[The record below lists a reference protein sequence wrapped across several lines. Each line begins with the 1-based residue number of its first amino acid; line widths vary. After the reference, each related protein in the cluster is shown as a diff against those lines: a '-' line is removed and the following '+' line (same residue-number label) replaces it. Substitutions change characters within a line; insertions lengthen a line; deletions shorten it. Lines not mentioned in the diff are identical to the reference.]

1 MQKRHNNIWW
11 GPPRK
16 FSTQSEERKIS
27 WLELF
32 FDLVYAIVI
41 SRTTHWLAVN
51 NTPGG
56 ILDYAYLIV
65 IVFWGW
71 YNGSQYYDMHGTPGI
86 RTRLMTLWQMVAVA
100 ALAVTLYNPSDK
112 AVGGATIA
120 IAILQ
125 FFITYLWW
133 SVGIYDKK
141 HRRYNMPYTICYL
154 AAFALI
160 VITLFIPQPYKRIL
174 FWITLVLNF
183 VPPFISSRIL
193 KEHSSDFSLS
203 TSMIERLG
211 LFTII
216 VFGEAILGVING
228 MNNVTDLNTTAWLCF
243 GLGIL
248 VVFSLWWIFFS
259 LIADRNSQRG
269 LVKGTVISMIY
280 IVTLASLGMI
290 GASFPGL
297 MNDLKPGAND
307 VLSASRL
314 IFSISIALF
323 LFSIVMLSRHLV
335 YPNEYQSRKRPIQLL
350 LLSAG
355 LVCLAVTIL
364 MPALSLILYLLC
376 IFLLLVFIIVII
388 TRSWFRIELKR
399 LQENA

>member
-1 MQKRHNNIWW
+1 MEKKYNIWW

-16 FSTQSEERKIS
+16 FSNQFEERKIS

-32 FDLVYAIVI
+32 FDLVYAVVI

-56 ILDYAYLIV
+56 ILDYAYLII

-100 ALAVTLYNPSDK
+100 ALAVTLYSPSDQ
-112 AVGGATIA
+112 AVSGATIA
-120 IAILQ
+120 IAVLQ

-133 SVGIYDKK
+133 SVGIYDKE
-141 HRRYNMPYTICYL
+141 HRKYNMPYTICYL
-154 AAFALI
+154 AAFVI
-160 VITLFIPQPYKRIL
+160 IIITLFIPQPYKRIL
-174 FWITLVLNF
+174 FWVTLVLNF
-183 VPPFISSRIL
+183 IPPFISAKIL
-193 KEHSSDFSLS
+193 KGDHSDFSLS
-203 TSMIERLG
+203 SSMIERLG

-228 MNNVTDLNTTAWLCF
+228 MNNVTDPDITAWLCF

-259 LIADRNSQRG
+259 LIADRNSQKG
-269 LVKGTVISMIY
+269 LVKGTIISMIY
-280 IVTLASLGMI
+280 IITLASLGMI

-297 MNDLKPGAND
+297 MNDLKPGANE
-307 VLSASRL
+307 VLSASRI

-323 LFSIVMLSRHLV
+323 LFSIVMLSRYLL
-335 YPNEYQSRKRPIQLL
+335 YPEEYRAGKRPIQLL
-350 LLSAG
+350 LLTAG
-355 LVCLAVTIL
+355 LLCLALTIL
-364 MPALSLILYLLC
+364 LPALSLILYLLC

-399 LQENA
+399 LEANG

>member
-1 MQKRHNNIWW
+1 MEKKYNIWW

-16 FSTQSEERKIS
+16 FSNQFEERKIS

-51 NTPGG
+51 NTTGG
-56 ILDYAYLIV
+56 ILDYAYLII

-71 YNGSQYYDMHGTPGI
+71 YNGSQYYDIHGTPGI
-86 RTRLMTLWQMVAVA
+86 RTRLMTLWQMMAVA
-100 ALAVTLYNPSDK
+100 ALAVTLYSTSDK
-112 AVGGATIA
+112 AVGRATIA
-120 IAILQ
+120 IAVLQ

-141 HRRYNMPYTICYL
+141 YRKYNMPFTICYL
-154 AAFALI
+154 AAFVLI
-160 VITLFIPQPYKRIL
+160 IITLFIPQPYERIL

-193 KEHSSDFSLS
+193 KENNSDYSLS
-203 TSMIERLG
+203 SSMIERLG

-228 MNNVTDLNTTAWLCF
+228 MNSVTDLNTTAWLCF

-248 VVFSLWWIFFS
+248 IVFSLWWIFFS
-259 LIADRNSQRG
+259 LIADRQSQSG

-280 IVTLASLGMI
+280 IITLASLGMI

-297 MNDLKPGAND
+297 MNDLKPVANET
-307 VLSASRL
+307 LSASRL

-323 LFSIVMLSRHLV
+323 LFSIVMLSQYLV
-335 YPNEYQSRKRPIQLL
+335 YPEEYRAGKRPIQSL

-355 LVCLAVTIL
+355 LISLAVTIL
-364 MPALSLILYLLC
+364 LPELSLILYLLC
-376 IFLLLVFIIVII
+376 IFLLLVLIIVII

-399 LQENA
+399 LQQNT

>member
-1 MQKRHNNIWW
+1 MEKKYNIWW

-16 FSTQSEERKIS
+16 FSNHFEERKIS

-56 ILDYAYLIV
+56 ILDYAYLII

-71 YNGSQYYDMHGTPGI
+71 YNGSQYYDLHGTPGI
-86 RTRLMTLWQMVAVA
+86 RTRLMTLWQMMAVA
-100 ALAVTLYNPSDK
+100 ALAVTLYSPSDK

-120 IAILQ
+120 IAVLQ

-141 HRRYNMPYTICYL
+141 HRKYNTPYTVCYL
-154 AAFALI
+154 AAFVLI
-160 VITLFIPQPYKRIL
+160 IATLFIPQPYKRIL

-193 KEHSSDFSLS
+193 KEHNSDFSLS
-203 TSMIERLG
+203 SSMIERLG

-228 MNNVTDLNTTAWLCF
+228 MNNVIDSNTTAWLCF

-248 VVFSLWWIFFS
+248 VVFSLWWIFFA
-259 LIADRNSQRG
+259 LIADRNSQKG
-269 LVKGTVISMIY
+269 LVKGTFISMIY

-297 MNDLKPGAND
+297 MNDLKPGANEI
-307 VLSASRL
+307 VSASRT

-335 YPNEYQSRKRPIQLL
+335 YPKEYHGGKRPIQLL
-350 LLSAG
+350 LLCAG
-355 LVCLAVTIL
+355 LLSLAVTIL
-364 MPALSLILYLLC
+364 LPALSLILYLLC

-399 LQENA
+399 LEANES